1 MHFKRDRYVCGK
13 QNKFDK
19 AACSEN
25 FRPVE
30 SALIKSLLEDIN
42 YAYFSNIPG
51 KVLDSLIEKQ
61 LTKFESD
68 VSNNRSQDNITSA
81 LDFLNKRKK
90 KAINLLL
97 DESINKDDY
106 DLLMNELNPQ
116 IDQLKAELNE
126 LVENDTTTTVD
137 RQ

>member
-1 MHFKRDRYVCGK
+1 M
-13 QNKFDK
+13 
-19 AACSEN
+19 
-25 FRPVE
+25 
-30 SALIKSLLEDIN
+30 LEDIN